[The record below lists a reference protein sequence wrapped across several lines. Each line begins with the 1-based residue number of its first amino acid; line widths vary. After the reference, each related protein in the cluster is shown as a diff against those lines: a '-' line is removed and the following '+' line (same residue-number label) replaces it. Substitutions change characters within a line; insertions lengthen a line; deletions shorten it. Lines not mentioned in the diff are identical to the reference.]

1 MTKQITLP
9 DHLIST
15 VAGALAQRR
24 DAIVREAASVACYA
38 DSRAD
43 RDPEDW
49 LAATGDTSTPEAD
62 AARVARL
69 CGEWTE
75 AQVLERQLRDL
86 PTLPAAALAA
96 IWDTELRYEIVRQS
110 RA

>member
-1 MTKQITLP
+1 MQITIP

-38 DSRAD
+38 ESRAD
-43 RDPEDW
+43 RDPDDW
-49 LAATGDTSTPEAD
+49 LAPMADTSTPEAD
-62 AARVARL
+62 AARVTRL

-75 AQVLERQLRDL
+75 AQVLERLLRGL

-96 IWDTELRYEIVRQS
+96 MWDTALRHEMIRQS